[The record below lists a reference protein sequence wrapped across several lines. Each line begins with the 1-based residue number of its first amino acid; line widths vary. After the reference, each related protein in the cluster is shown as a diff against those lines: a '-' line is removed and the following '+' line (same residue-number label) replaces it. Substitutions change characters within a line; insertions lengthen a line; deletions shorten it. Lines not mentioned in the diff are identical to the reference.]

1 MTDELQG
8 LLATAASESA
18 RDAANA
24 LPLRRPTQLH
34 AVAGRKAM
42 VPLVP
47 APYKAAA
54 PASPQNS
61 EELDHLGRRG
71 LRLGFWLCGFHEAL
85 LERQRNG
92 GTLTEREKSLLELS
106 RRDFAD
112 MQPLVV
118 SMAIERLCALVASP
132 GVAETAGPAEDGGP
146 GFMEL
151 FVLETLRNM
160 AVRARTLLRD
170 EGPDAAMSMFSG
182 GATLTEPLAIFQAV
196 FATAAGVIDAFEPLV
211 PNGARTLKRIAAA
224 LDSELDRT

>member
-8 LLATAASESA
+8 VLAAAASESV

-24 LPLRRPTQLH
+24 PPVRRPTQLH
-34 AVAGRKAM
+34 AVAGRQAS

-47 APYKAAA
+47 APVRAAA
-54 PASPQNS
+54 PPSPPTVD
-61 EELDHLGRRG
+61 EPDHLGRRG

-92 GTLTEREKSLLELS
+92 GTLTERETSLLELS

-118 SMAIERLCALVASP
+118 SLAIERLCALVASP
-132 GVAETAGPAEDGGP
+132 GVAEAAGPAEDGGP

-160 AVRARTLLRD
+160 AARARTLLRD
-170 EGPDAAMSMFSG
+170 EGPDAAMSMFG
-182 GATLTEPLAIFQAV
+182 VGASLTEPLAIFQAV

-211 PNGARTLKRIAAA
+211 PNGGRTLKRIAAA